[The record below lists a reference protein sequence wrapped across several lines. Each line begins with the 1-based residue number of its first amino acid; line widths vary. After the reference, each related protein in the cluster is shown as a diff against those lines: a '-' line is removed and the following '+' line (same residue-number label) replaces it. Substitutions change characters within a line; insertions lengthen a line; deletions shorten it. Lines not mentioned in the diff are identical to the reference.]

1 MRKPY
6 NNFIFDLVL
15 SISIITIIIGLITLL
30 LLLTSCNTNPYKQY
44 NCNPCKIVEIK
55 ITKYGKTV
63 IIINQDSIE
72 YPLISD
78 SLYEKGVGYIIK

>member
-1 MRKPY
+1 MRNSDQNEIPM
-6 NNFIFDLVL
+6 IR
-15 SISIITIIIGLITLL
+15 IIIVLVTLAIIGF
-30 LLLTSCNTNPYKQY
+30 LTSCNPNPYEQY

-78 SLYEKGVGYIIK
+78 SLYEKGVGYVIK

>member
-1 MRKPY
+1 MRKLE
-6 NNFIFDLVL
+6 IDK
-15 SISIITIIIGLITLL
+15 IIIVLGIMVFILEICLI
-30 LLLTSCNTNPYKQY
+30 SCQSNPYKQY